1 MHPRH
6 VLAAL
11 ALAVLAAVALV
22 AAPAAW
28 SQDDIVELKAE
39 AFGTHLRPAA
49 VFNHDAHNEKAELD
63 DCARCHHVYEDGKLV
78 EGQDS
83 VGTACAECH
92 TLKRVGTQPGLRE
105 AYHRQCKECH
115 AERAAGP
122 MACGECHTGN

>member
-11 ALAVLAAVALV
+11 ALAALAAVALV
-22 AAPAAW
+22 AAPTAW

-49 VFNHDAHNEKAELD
+49 VFKHDEHNEKAGLD
-63 DCARCHHVYEDGKLV
+63 DCARCHHYYEDGKLV

-83 VGTACAECH
+83 VGTPCSDCH
-92 TLKRVGTQPGLRE
+92 ALKGAGGQPGLRE
-105 AYHRQCKECH
+105 AYHRQCKDCH
-115 AERAAGP
+115 VEKAAGP
-122 MACGECHTGN
+122 LACGECHTGS